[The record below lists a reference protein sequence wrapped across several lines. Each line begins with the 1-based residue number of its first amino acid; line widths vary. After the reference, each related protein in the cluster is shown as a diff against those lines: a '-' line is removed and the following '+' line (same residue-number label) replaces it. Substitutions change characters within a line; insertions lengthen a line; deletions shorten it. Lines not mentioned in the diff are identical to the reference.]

1 MAFQEGDRVEL
12 VELHS
17 GQRIIGGFE
26 EGQTGTVIGEVAKDS
41 PMILWDK
48 PIIPNCDP
56 DTRITKSD
64 CDSKTLKKI

>member
-1 MAFQEGDRVEL
+1 MAFQEGDRVKL

-17 GQRIIGGFE
+17 GQRIVGGFE
-26 EGQTGTVIGEVAKDS
+26 EGQMGTVIGEVAKDS

-48 PIIPNCDP
+48 PIIPKCDP
-56 DTRITKSD
+56 GTRITKSD